1 MKIINAV
8 SVRKENFNFWE
19 YEKKSDNLKFI
30 QLNIF
35 NYLILKF
42 SETLN

>member
-1 MKIINAV
+1 MKIISAV

-30 QLNIF
+30 QQF
-35 NYLILKF
+35 F
-42 SETLN
+42 